1 MLTGARAFGGDDVS
15 DTLAFVLAREPD
27 WRALPART
35 PPAIRK
41 LLHRCLQ
48 REPKR
53 RLSDIADARLE
64 IDEALATPTEVDSAT
79 RPVDRAF
86 EPARSRRSVPWALAG
101 ALASAMALALILWAP
116 WRRVPAPAPLRLVA
130 ELGVDASIDNDP
142 GGALALSPDGA
153 LIAFVA
159 QRDERTRPQ
168 LYLRRLD
175 QLQATALGGTEDA
188 VSPFFSPDGAW
199 IAFFAGGKLKKISVS
214 GGASVTLCDAPSAR
228 GGSWAEDGTIIFHPD
243 VAAVAGLMRVS
254 SAGGE
259 TELYTTFAQ
268 GEVTHRWPQVLP
280 GGRALLYTSHNG
292 TVGFDG
298 ANLIVQPLP
307 SGTPKVIQRGGY
319 YGRFF
324 GGHLVYVYEGTLFAA
339 PFDLDR
345 LEVTGQPVPV
355 VESVDTIA
363 RSGGANF
370 AASTNGTLVYL
381 SGRGA
386 VDEIP
391 LEWLDVSGKTT
402 PLRATP
408 TNWSNVRFAPDG
420 RRLAMDINDG
430 TQSDV
435 WIYEWEGDRL
445 SRLTLN
451 ANLDEMP
458 VWTED
463 SQRIAFAS
471 RRDTSSVFNLYWQRA
486 DGTGEVQRLTD
497 SANLQRPG
505 SWHPSGKFLA
515 FSEQTLQS
523 NEDILVLPLEGDERS
538 GWKAGKATV
547 FLNGPSR
554 ERDPMFSPDGRW
566 LAYVS
571 NESGRSEVYVRPFSG
586 SRGAWMISTEGGGFP
601 TWSRTRHEMFYTTT
615 DFRIMVVPYSA
626 EDDAFRPEKPRLWS
640 ERRYRRVSGPSPRSF
655 DLHPDGNRFA
665 LAVAPE
671 AQAEAKRDRLVFIF
685 NFVDELRRISPN
697 LK

>member
-1 MLTGARAFGGDDVS
+1 M
-15 DTLAFVLAREPD
+15 
-27 WRALPART
+27 
-35 PPAIRK
+35 
-41 LLHRCLQ
+41 
-48 REPKR
+48 
-53 RLSDIADARLE
+53 
-64 IDEALATPTEVDSAT
+64 
-79 RPVDRAF
+79 
-86 EPARSRRSVPWALAG
+86 
-101 ALASAMALALILWAP
+101 
-116 WRRVPAPAPLRLVA
+116 
-130 ELGVDASIDNDP
+130 
-142 GGALALSPDGA
+142 
-153 LIAFVA
+153 
-159 QRDERTRPQ
+159 
-168 LYLRRLD
+168 
-175 QLQATALGGTEDA
+175 
-188 VSPFFSPDGAW
+188 
-199 IAFFAGGKLKKISVS
+199 
-214 GGASVTLCDAPSAR
+214 
-228 GGSWAEDGTIIFHPD
+228 
-243 VAAVAGLMRVS
+243 
-254 SAGGE
+254 
-259 TELYTTFAQ
+259 
-268 GEVTHRWPQVLP
+268 
-280 GGRALLYTSHNG
+280 
-292 TVGFDG
+292 
-298 ANLIVQPLP
+298 
-307 SGTPKVIQRGGY
+307 
-319 YGRFF
+319 
-324 GGHLVYVYEGTLFAA
+324 
-339 PFDLDR
+339 
-345 LEVTGQPVPV
+345 
-355 VESVDTIA
+355 
-363 RSGGANF
+363 
-370 AASTNGTLVYL
+370 YL

-471 RRDTSSVFNLYWQRA
+471 SRDRSPVFNLYWQRA

-497 SANLQRPG
+497 SANPQRPG

-547 FLNGPSR
+547 FLNGPFR

-586 SRGAWMISTEGGGFP
+586 SRGAWMISTEGGSFP
-601 TWSRTRHEMFYTTT
+601 TWSRTRHELFYTTP
-615 DFRIMVVPYSA
+615 DFQIMVVPYSA

-640 ERRYRRVSGPSPRSF
+640 QRRYRRVYGPSPRSF

-671 AQAEAKRDRLVFIF
+671 AQAEAKRDRLVFVF
-685 NFVDELRRISPN
+685 NFVDELRRIGPN